1 MNLSMKKITWLLIVL
16 LSASASFAQVRTFK
30 WSGEMCEYTATYNS
44 KKYSEVELRNTARLI
59 TSGEFDLGYHTMVFK
74 YEDIAKLDVSVLDKE
89 YAKKS
94 AELKAMK
101 IVSTPYWETVRQRKV
116 KEMDQAYQKRR
127 AETLAYTDPSVL
139 RNYKAAPA
147 CNAKYAEPLI
157 NGGESLYKVWL
168 EVNMASRSKNAD
180 PGRLKREFE
189 AQNAS
194 PDREKYAH
202 VEVMTFGWGNCAND
216 LIEYDQ
222 LSSDGTYLKEF
233 KKLFVRVRESC
244 EQP

>member
-1 MNLSMKKITWLLIVL
+1 MKKLTLLAICFI
-16 LSASASFAQVRTFK
+16 SASTAFAQVRTFR
-30 WSGEMCEYTATYNS
+30 WSGEMCEYTASYNS
-44 KKYSEVELRNTARLI
+44 KKYSEVELTNTARLI
-59 TSGEFDLGYHTMVFK
+59 GFGDFDLSYHTMVFK
-74 YEDIAKLDVSVLDKE
+74 YEDIAKLDVTVLDKE

-94 AELKAMK
+94 EELKTLK
-101 IVSTPYWETVRQRKV
+101 IVNSPFWETVRQRKI

-127 AETLAYTDPSVL
+127 AETLAYVDPSVL

-147 CNAKYAEPLI
+147 CNAKYVEPLI
-157 NGGESLYKVWL
+157 MGGDSLYKVWL
-168 EVNMASRSKNAD
+168 EVNMASRSKNGD

-189 AQNAS
+189 ARMAS

-202 VEVMTFGWGNCAND
+202 VEVMTFGWGNCANE

-222 LSSDGTYLKEF
+222 RNNDGSYLKEF